1 MNMPMHLK
9 VFNIEQYSH
18 RLGKPVWLS
27 SVLARALLI
36 PIYGN
41 SVVYL
46 KCVCLAFLLP
56 SFHCELGDVVGR
68 RRYTLG
74 DNRYA

>member
-1 MNMPMHLK
+1 MA
-9 VFNIEQYSH
+9 E
-18 RLGKPVWLS
+18 R
-27 SVLARALLI
+27 VLARALLI